1 MPHDSGE
8 WTVVA
13 QNRAGKSSV
22 SITLTVDAKENLVRP
37 QFIEKLKNV
46 SVKKGT
52 LVELAV
58 KAIGNPLPDIVWLK
72 NSDIISP
79 QKHPNIK
86 YVFFPTCYLN
96 VHMPMIYIMCTKY
109 LSSPYD
115 MYIVTIFIL
124 QGCADLLTMMSVVGL
139 MASRDKPNFRSHNL

>member
-1 MPHDSGE
+1 MNCHF
-8 WTVVA
+8 
-13 QNRAGKSSV
+13 V
-22 SITLTVDAKENLVRP
+22 SIRHIPLLTDNIVLVYVSPFTAKENLIRP

-86 YVFFPTCYLN
+86 YVFCPTFYLN
-96 VHMPMIYIMCTKY
+96 VHMPMLFIKCTKY
-109 LSSPYD
+109 LSS
-115 MYIVTIFIL
+115 
-124 QGCADLLTMMSVVGL
+124 
-139 MASRDKPNFRSHNL
+139 R